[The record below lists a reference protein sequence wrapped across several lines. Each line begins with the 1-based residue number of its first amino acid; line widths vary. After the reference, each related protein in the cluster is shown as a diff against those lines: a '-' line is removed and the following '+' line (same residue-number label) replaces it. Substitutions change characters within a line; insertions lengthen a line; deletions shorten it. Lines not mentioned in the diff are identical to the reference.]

1 MAKEFSRSQRVG
13 AQIQRELAELI
24 QFEVK
29 DPRVGLVTVS
39 AVEVTRDMAYAKVFI
54 TMLDSEHGV
63 DEVLAALNHAA
74 GFLRRELGK
83 RMKLRITP
91 QLTFLYDPSVEYG
104 STLNALINAAL
115 ASDRGEK
122 S

>member
-13 AQIQRELAELI
+13 SQIQRELADLI
-24 QFEVK
+24 QFQLN

-39 AVEVTRDMAYAKVFI
+39 GVDVTRDMAHAKVYI
-54 TMLDSEHGV
+54 TMFNADNGV
-63 DEVLAALNHAA
+63 EDVLAALNHAA

-91 QLTFLYDPSVEYG
+91 QLVFVYDASVENG
-104 STLNALINAAL
+104 ANINALINAAL

-122 S
+122 

>member
-1 MAKEFSRSQRVG
+1 MAREFSRSQRVA

-39 AVEVTRDMAYAKVFI
+39 AVEVSRDMAHAKVYI
-54 TMLDSEHGV
+54 TMLDSEKGV
-63 DEVLAALNHAA
+63 DDALAALNHAA

-91 QLTFLYDPSVEYG
+91 QLAFVYDASVERG
-104 STLNALINAAL
+104 ASLNALINAAIE
-115 ASDRGEK
+115 SDRGHEE
-122 S
+122 

>member
-1 MAKEFSRSQRVG
+1 MAREFSRSQRVG
-13 AQIQRELAELI
+13 SQIQRELADLI
-24 QFEVK
+24 QFQLN

-39 AVEVTRDMAYAKVFI
+39 GVDVTRDMAHAKVYI
-54 TMLDSEHGV
+54 TMFNSEDGV
-63 DEVLAALNHAA
+63 DEVLVALNHAA

-91 QLTFLYDPSVEYG
+91 QLTFLYDASVENG
-104 STLNALINAAL
+104 ANLNALINAAL

-122 S
+122 

>member
-1 MAKEFSRSQRVG
+1 MAREFNRSQRVA

-39 AVEVTRDMAYAKVFI
+39 AVDVTRDMAYAKVYI
-54 TMLDSEHGV
+54 TMFDSDHSV

-74 GFLRRELGK
+74 GFLRHELGR

-91 QLTFLYDPSVEYG
+91 QLTFLYDASVERG
-104 STLNALINAAL
+104 ANLSALINAAL
-115 ASDRGEK
+115 AADRSHEK
-122 S
+122 